1 MEQKQFKSI
10 EGVEIRSLLG
20 LTRGL
25 SNADLEALT
34 VKAICTHRRLVEDAD
49 RLYHDLPEEYKIG
62 KIAGGAQHL
71 SYIEASIEA
80 SIEMHAQMSVVNTLI
95 SILGYIPKV
104 NAN

>member
-1 MEQKQFKSI
+1 MEPKQFKSI

-71 SYIEASIEA
+71 SYIEASIE
-80 SIEMHAQMSVVNTLI
+80 MHAQMSVVNTLI